1 VPQLRRLARI
11 ALALAIAAA
20 VPVLVLA
27 DAKPLAKG
35 DPARGKAVYGRT
47 CVLCHF
53 ADGSGGKKLTPNGN
67 PSRDF
72 RDPAFWATRTD
83 DQLRATINNGVPK
96 SGMIA
101 WKGVLKPQEIEDV
114 IAYEKGFPER
124 AKASKGG
131 APAKAAAAKADSL
144 PAPSISTPPPA
155 ANPR

>member
-1 VPQLRRLARI
+1 MPQDLRFVRI
-11 ALALAIAAA
+11 ALACATIAAIPA
-20 VPVLVLA
+20 LVLA

-35 DPARGKAVYGRT
+35 DPVRGKAVYSRT
-47 CVLCHF
+47 CILCHF

-72 RDPAFWATRTD
+72 RDPAFWASRTD

-114 IAYEKGFPER
+114 MSYEKTFP
-124 AKASKGG
+124 AQAQ
-131 APAKAAAAKADSL
+131 AKAAAAK
-144 PAPSISTPPPA
+144 
-155 ANPR
+155 